1 MQLGYSSIVWLT
13 IAKFFTYGQILLSV
27 IVGFMRPDFL
37 TQAAVA
43 LAIYWFYFPEK
54 VKRNDFRYLTFALG
68 LSIVYDLIWVLFITD
83 YGDINSSEDGREAS
97 VRLFSLRVCY
107 VSLVWRVSIMI
118 H

>member
-68 LSIVYDLIWVLFITD
+68 LSIFITD
-83 YGDINSSEDGREAS
+83 YGDINSSEDSREAS

-118 H
+118 R